1 MEQLMAYDWPG
12 NVREL
17 QNVLQQTLLL
27 SPFMMIL
34 PENLPEKFRGKAE
47 WRPLEGAER
56 EQILQMLKNTEWNLS
71 RTAQLLCIDRKTL
84 RAKIVRYG
92 LSRDGGGK

>member
-1 MEQLMAYDWPG
+1 MAYDWPG

-34 PENLPEKFRGKAE
+34 PENLPEKFHRKAE

-56 EQILQMLKNTEWNLS
+56 EQILQMLKNTEWNQS
-71 RTAQLLCIDRKTL
+71 RTAQLLGIDRKTL